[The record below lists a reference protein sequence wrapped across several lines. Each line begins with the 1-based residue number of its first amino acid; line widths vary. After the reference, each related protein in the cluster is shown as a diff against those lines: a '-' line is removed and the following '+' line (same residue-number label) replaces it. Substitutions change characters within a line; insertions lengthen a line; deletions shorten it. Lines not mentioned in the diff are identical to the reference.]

1 MPYRLSWRN
10 IQFMSQVQYTTSGKF
25 LQDRY
30 KIFCGRKYDPKITF
44 SQTAYSK
51 TAKIIILK
59 A

>member
-1 MPYRLSWRN
+1 
-10 IQFMSQVQYTTSGKF
+10 MSQVQYTTSGKF